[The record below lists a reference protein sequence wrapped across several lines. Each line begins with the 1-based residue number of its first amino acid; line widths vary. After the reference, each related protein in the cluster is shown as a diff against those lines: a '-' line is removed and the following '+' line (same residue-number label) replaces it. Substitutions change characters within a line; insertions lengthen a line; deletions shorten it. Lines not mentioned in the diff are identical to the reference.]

1 MKTFVAALLTSVM
14 LIAACT
20 PTSTGPTPTGSGSA
34 APVDP
39 RQTILTIGVSQEP
52 SSFDPH
58 VNVAAVSAYRY
69 YPNVYE
75 SLIQYGTDGSLQP
88 GLADSWTL
96 SSDSKTYR
104 FKLKSGVKF
113 SDGAPFN
120 AAAVKFG
127 VDRLNQINKGAIA
140 LFSPIASVQPIDD
153 LTVDIVLKQPYAPIL
168 AVLAGWQGAIFVSP
182 QTVKDH
188 EGTDNAQAWMKD
200 HTAGTGPFMLDSWRP
215 NDRIVFVRNPN
226 YRQPAAADSIQ
237 RIIEPLI
244 AEPATLRQQ
253 LAAGDIDIAE
263 ELTPSIVEPLRTA
276 SGVQVNVNVTHGSS
290 FGQAVFFNLKK
301 APFDN
306 VNLRRAI
313 AYAIDYKRLVAV
325 WNGIAVPA
333 QGPFPETFKPWFSA
347 KDAVQYQQDLTKAA
361 AELQRGGLSMPLNPR
376 LKVTVLWQ
384 AGQTAQRD
392 MLSLIKE
399 DVAKIGVDFEIVST
413 EIPQWR
419 EAIWKHTFEMAFFQS
434 PLRYQDPD
442 SFMSLSV
449 RSSEYRDQG
458 FNPGITDPSI
468 DALIDAGRAT
478 ADPAQR
484 LTIYSQLQNKI
495 TDQVLFL
502 FLVNKQHAWAQ
513 RTNVTGVV
521 WNPNYGPHF
530 KGNEIKKGPAR

>member
-1 MKTFVAALLTSVM
+1 MKRQVLVAFGTIALLIS
-14 LIAACT
+14 ACT
-20 PTSTGPTPTGSGSA
+20 STPGTTQPGGQSSA
-34 APVDP
+34 PIDP

-52 SSFDPH
+52 ASFDPN

-75 SLIQYGTDGSLQP
+75 SLLQYAPDGTLKP
-88 GLADSWTL
+88 MLAESWTI
-96 SSDSKTYR
+96 SPDAKTYR
-104 FKLKSGVKF
+104 FKLRSGVKF

-120 AAAVKFG
+120 AEAVKFG
-127 VDRLNQINKGAIA
+127 LDRLNKINKGAVA
-140 LFSPIASVQPIDD
+140 LFAPVDAIRPVDD

-168 AVLAGWQGAIFVSP
+168 AILAGWQGAIFVSP
-182 QTVKDH
+182 KAAKDNEQAGDLAQT
-188 EGTDNAQAWMKD
+188 WFKD
-200 HTAGTGPFMLDSWRP
+200 HTAGTGPFTLESWKP

-226 YRQPAAADSIQ
+226 FRETAAPTAIQ
-237 RIIEPLI
+237 RIVEPLI
-244 AEPATLRQQ
+244 AEPSTLRQQ

-263 ELTPSIVEPLRTA
+263 ELVPSIVEPLRSA
-276 SGVQVNVNVTHGSS
+276 SGVTVNVNVTHGSS

-306 VNLRRAI
+306 VHFRRAVS
-313 AYAIDYKRLVAV
+313 YAIDYKRLVAV

-347 KDAVQYQQDLTKAA
+347 KDAVQYSQDLPKAA
-361 AELQRGGLSMPLNPR
+361 SELQQGGFSMPMNPR
-376 LKVTVLWQ
+376 VKVQVLWQ

-399 DVAKIGVDFEIVST
+399 DVAKIGVDLDIVST

-434 PLRYQDPD
+434 PLRYADPD
-442 SFMSLSV
+442 SFMSLDV

-458 FNPGITDPSI
+458 FNPGITDKAI
-468 DALIDAGRAT
+468 DDLIDQGRAT
-478 ADPAQR
+478 TDPAQR
-484 LTIYSQLQNKI
+484 QTIYNQLQKII
-495 TDQVLFL
+495 TDQQLFL
-502 FLVNKQHAWAQ
+502 FLVNKQHAWAH
-513 RTNVTGVV
+513 RSNVTGIV

-530 KGNEIKKGPAR
+530 RANEITKTAK

>member
-1 MKTFVAALLTSVM
+1 MKRSFAVVLAGLM
-14 LIAACT
+14 LMAGCGPAPAGQPSASAT
-20 PTSTGPTPTGSGSA
+20 TGPL
-34 APVDP
+34 DP
-39 RQTILTIGVSQEP
+39 RQAILTIGVSQEP

-58 VNVAAVSAYRY
+58 VNVAAVSAYRF

-75 SLIQYGTDGSLQP
+75 TLIQYGTDGSLKP
-88 GLADSWTL
+88 MLADSWTI
-96 SSDSKTYR
+96 SGDAKTYR
-104 FKLKSGVKF
+104 FKLRAGVKF

-120 AAAVKFG
+120 AAAVKAG
-127 VDRLNQINKGAIA
+127 LDRLNQINKGAIA
-140 LFSPIASVQPIDD
+140 LFSPIASIQPVDD
-153 LTVDIVLKQPYAPIL
+153 LTVDINLKQPYAPIL

-182 QTVKDH
+182 MAVKDH
-188 EGTDNAQAWMKD
+188 EGGDNAQAWLRE
-200 HTAGTGPFMLDSWRP
+200 HTAGTGPFMLESWKP

-226 YRQPAAADSIQ
+226 FREPAGADGIV
-237 RIIEPLI
+237 RVIEPLI

-263 ELTPSIVEPLRTA
+263 ELTPSIVEPLRSA
-276 SGVQVNVNVTHGSS
+276 SGVAVNVNVTHGSS

-313 AYAIDYKRLVAV
+313 AYAIDYKRLVTV

-347 KDAVQYQQDLTKAA
+347 KDAVQYQQDLSKAA
-361 AELQRGGLSMPLNPR
+361 AELQKGGFSMPLSPR
-376 LKVTVLWQ
+376 LKVTVPWQ

-399 DVAKIGVDFEIVST
+399 DVAKIGVDFEIISM

-442 SFMSLSV
+442 SFVSLSV

-458 FNPGITDPSI
+458 FNPGITDKTI
-468 DALIDAGRAT
+468 DDLIDSGRAT
-478 ADPAQR
+478 TDPAARQ
-484 LTIYSQLQNKI
+484 TIYNKLQQVI
-495 TDQVLFL
+495 TDQALFL
-502 FLVNKQHAWAQ
+502 FLVNKQHAWAN
-513 RTNVTGVV
+513 RTNITGIV

-530 KGNEIKKGPAR
+530 RANEIKKGPPK

>member
-1 MKTFVAALLTSVM
+1 MKSFLVALFVSVLLVT
-14 LIAACT
+14 ACAPT
-20 PTSTGPTPTGSGSA
+20 TTGPTSTAQGGA
-34 APVDP
+34 ASPDP

-58 VNVAAVSAYRY
+58 VNVAAVSAYRF
-69 YPNVYE
+69 YPNIYE
-75 SLIQYGTDGSLQP
+75 SLIQYGTDGSLKP
-88 GLADSWTL
+88 MLADSWTI
-96 SSDSKTYR
+96 SNDAKTYR
-104 FKLKSGVKF
+104 FKLKAGVKF

-120 AAAVKFG
+120 SAAVKFA
-127 VDRLNQINKGAIA
+127 VDRLSQINKGAIA
-140 LFSPIASVQPIDD
+140 LFSPIASVQPVDD
-153 LTVDIVLKQPYAPIL
+153 LTVDIVLKQPFAPIL

-182 QTVKDH
+182 QAVKDH
-188 EGTDNAQAWMKD
+188 EGGDNGQAWLKD
-200 HTAGTGPFMLDSWRP
+200 HTAGTGPFVLESWKP
-215 NDRIVFVRNPN
+215 NDRIVLVRNPN
-226 YRQPAAADSIQ
+226 FREPAAPGSIQ

-253 LAAGDIDIAE
+253 LASGDIDIAE
-263 ELTPSIVEPLRTA
+263 ELTPSIVDPLRSA
-276 SGVQVNVNVTHGSS
+276 SGVQVNVDITHGSS

-306 VNLRRAI
+306 VHVRRAI

-333 QGPFPETFKPWFSA
+333 QGPFPETFKPWFSS
-347 KDAVQYQQDLTKAA
+347 KDAVQYQQDLGKAA
-361 AELQRGGLSMPLNPR
+361 AELQKGGLTMPLNPR

-399 DVAKIGVDFEIVST
+399 DVAKIGIDFEIVST
-413 EIPQWR
+413 ELPQWR
-419 EAIWKHTFEMAFFQS
+419 NAIWKHTFEMAFFQS

-442 SFMSLSV
+442 SFVSLSV

-458 FNPGITDPSI
+458 FNPGITDKTI
-468 DALIDAGRAT
+468 DDLIDAGRST
-478 ADPAQR
+478 SDQAQR
-484 LTIYSQLQNKI
+484 LTIYKKLQQTI

-502 FLVNKQHAWAQ
+502 FLVNKQHAWAH
-513 RTNVTGVV
+513 RTNVTGIV

-530 KGNEIKKGPAR
+530 RANEIKKSPPK